1 MFKFLIKILLLILST
16 YNLVKFF
23 LSNLAEK
30 KTVIFYYF
38 PVNAYSKNII
48 EINQKIR
55 PNKNFKSYFV
65 YNNKSAKQI
74 KHIKNSFFLDF
85 ELLRFIPLKKIFL
98 KKVDIFISSYV
109 NYIFP
114 PNSINIYIC
123 HDIADAPMVNKN
135 LEKKIFISLNKY
147 NYIFLSSDLV
157 VKYYKKK
164 FSEYIG
170 KKINPTF
177 VNTGYLKLDNVIREL
192 KKEKSSK
199 KKILIAPTSSF
210 MMREFNLSNNLVEI
224 INNLLKLKHPIIYR
238 PHPIDLTNRGNK
250 RLVRLIK
257 DKFSKN
263 NNFEIDLSTSYLNSY
278 ANAKLLLTDFSGTA
292 YTFAYSTLKPVI
304 FFSHNEK
311 KLQNSKNSNLYYFK
325 DRKHIGEIC
334 DDKSKLKLIINK
346 MEQTKT
352 FYSKKIYSIR
362 KKRIKYLNKS
372 LDSTSNEIIGLRKK
386 YFSLQI

>member
-1 MFKFLIKILLLILST
+1 MLNFFIKILLLVLSI
-16 YNLVKFF
+16 YNLIKFF

-30 KTVIFYYF
+30 KIVIFYYF

-48 EINQKIR
+48 EINQKIKS
-55 PNKNFKSYFV
+55 NKNFKSYFV

-85 ELLRFIPLKKIFL
+85 ELLRFIPLKKILL

-109 NYIFP
+109 NYVFP

-135 LEKKIFISLNKY
+135 IEKKIFISLNKY

-157 VKYYKKK
+157 VKYYRKK
-164 FSEYIG
+164 FSQYIG
-170 KKINPTF
+170 KKINATL

-192 KKEKSSK
+192 KKKRSLK

-210 MMREFNLSNNLVEI
+210 MMKEFNLSNNLVEI
-224 INNLLKLKHPIIYR
+224 INDLLKLKQPIIYR

-250 RLVRLIK
+250 RLVSLIEN
-257 DKFSKN
+257 KFSKDD
-263 NNFEIDLSTSYLNSY
+263 NFEIDLSTSYLNSY
-278 ANAKLLLTDFSGTA
+278 ASAKLLITDFSGTA

-304 FFSHNEK
+304 FFSLNEK
-311 KLQNSKNSNLYYFK
+311 KLLNSKNSNLYYFK

-334 DDKSKLKLIINK
+334 DNKSQLKLIINK
-346 MEQTKT
+346 MEQTKSS
-352 FYSKKIYSIR
+352 YSKKIYSIR
-362 KKRIKYLNKS
+362 KKRIKYLYKS
-372 LDSTSNEIIGLRKK
+372 LDSTSNEIIGLREK